1 MNGIEKNLT
10 KYGDAGF
17 SRLVRRAFLASE
29 GLDATDLDRPIIGIA
44 NTASDYTTC
53 HRDMPAMI
61 EAVKRGVSQ
70 AGGLPLVFPTISLA
84 ETLLS
89 PTSMM
94 FRNLLALDTEEM
106 IKAQPMDGV
115 VLVGGCD
122 KTVPA
127 QLMAAASAD
136 IPAISLVTGAMRTGS
151 WQGDRLGACTD
162 CRRYWLQYRAGAIPD
177 EEMNEIEQSLCTT
190 GGTCMVMGTAS
201 TMACM
206 AATLGMMLPEGATP
220 LSGSGDRLRQA
231 VATGRCII
239 DLVRRNI
246 TPRKIMTR
254 PAFMNAIAV
263 LSALSGSTNGIIH
276 LVAIARRVGITLNL
290 NDFHEVAQQVPVLVD
305 CKPAGKGYM
314 EDFHY
319 AGGLPVLLKS
329 MASLL
334 DLNTENV
341 NGQRLSEILEDVSP
355 PESWQDTIHTL
366 DRPLAEPGA
375 LCILYGSLA
384 PEGAVIKKAAATPK
398 LLKHRGPAVVF
409 ESPDDVAERIDD
421 PDLHISPDHVL
432 VMRNAGPVA
441 MGMPEAG
448 SLPIPKRLAAEG
460 ITDMLRISDARMS
473 GTAYGT
479 VVLHCSPESAV
490 GGPLAFVQD
499 GDIIELDVAAQRLDL
514 CVDAEELARRKAT
527 FVPLPKPERG
537 WQRLYAEHVLPAHLG
552 ADLDFL

>member
-206 AATLGMMLPEGATP
+206 TATLGMMLPEGATP

-527 FVPLPKPERG
+527 FVPPPKPERG

>member
-1 MNGIEKNLT
+1 
-10 KYGDAGF
+10 
-17 SRLVRRAFLASE
+17 
-29 GLDATDLDRPIIGIA
+29 
-44 NTASDYTTC
+44 
-53 HRDMPAMI
+53 
-61 EAVKRGVSQ
+61 
-70 AGGLPLVFPTISLA
+70 
-84 ETLLS
+84 
-89 PTSMM
+89 
-94 FRNLLALDTEEM
+94 
-106 IKAQPMDGV
+106 
-115 VLVGGCD
+115 
-122 KTVPA
+122 
-127 QLMAAASAD
+127 
-136 IPAISLVTGAMRTGS
+136 
-151 WQGDRLGACTD
+151 
-162 CRRYWLQYRAGAIPD
+162 
-177 EEMNEIEQSLCTT
+177 
-190 GGTCMVMGTAS
+190 
-201 TMACM
+201 
-206 AATLGMMLPEGATP
+206 
-220 LSGSGDRLRQA
+220 
-231 VATGRCII
+231 
-239 DLVRRNI
+239 
-246 TPRKIMTR
+246 MTR

-527 FVPLPKPERG
+527 FVPPPKPERG

>member
-206 AATLGMMLPEGATP
+206 TATLGMMLPEGATP

-334 DLNTENV
+334 DLNTDNV

-527 FVPLPKPERG
+527 FVPPPKPERG

>member
-206 AATLGMMLPEGATP
+206 TATLGMMLPEGATP

-334 DLNTENV
+334 DLNTDNV

-460 ITDMLRISDARMS
+460 ITDMVRISDARMS

-527 FVPLPKPERG
+527 FVPPPKPERG